1 MVSTMTT
8 RNVGRRTT
16 ITRGGVTSE
25 QDGREGER
33 SRDQAG
39 CGRGGQGSDRGSSRG
54 NEANEGGDGVPDF
67 ATIITQQLQN
77 LRPTIVAQVGNH
89 VNNQGNNKN
98 QDDNV
103 INNNNQGNVRTVN
116 MKNGRGGCSYK
127 EFMACNLNDYDGKGG
142 ARVYTLWIEKME
154 LVQDMSGRGENQKV
168 QTRGREAA
176 VGMAWEDFKL
186 LLREEFC
193 PNNEMQKLETEFWCP
208 TLVGAGHAAY
218 TNRFHELARL
228 VPHLVT
234 PENKRINRYIYGI
247 VPQIHE
253 IVAVTEPKII
263 QSAILKA
270 RMLTNEAIRNEAL
283 KKNIEKRGN
292 NGESGRDGNVRND
305 NKMFRTERAFA
316 TITNPVRNEY
326 TGIAPKCPNCNYHH
340 QPEVPCHL
348 CTNYNRFR
356 HIAKDYKVRPRAV
369 NPLNARNPTTACR
382 ACFEC
387 GGTDHYKATCPRLNP
402 TLRPGG
408 SRPNQV
414 MAIEGGQG
422 RKNNGNPI
430 RGRAF
435 VMGAEEARQDL
446 NIMRGTFTLNN
457 HYAMTLFDFGAD
469 YSFVSTTFVPL
480 LYIEPSNLEIEG
492 HTFDINLI
500 PFGHGSFDVIVRMDW
515 LSTHKAKIVCHEKVV
530 RIPLQNDEMLRVLG
544 ERPREKVRHSK
555 SAKVKEQKL
564 KDIVVIRNFSEVF
577 PNDLLGLPPSQEIEF
592 HIDLISG
599 EMPAAK
605 SPYCLRP
612 SEIEKL
618 SSQLRELQDKTKEEY
633 EMHLRLVLDLLKK
646 EKLFANDYDCK
657 IRYHP
662 GKANVVAD
670 ALSRKE
676 RIKPKRVR
684 AMNMTIQS
692 SIKDKILAGQN
703 KASKAVNAPAKML
716 RGLDEQI
723 KAEQIGHRK
732 LTKSAHFLPM
742 RKDYKMDRLAR
753 LYLNEIVTRHG
764 VPILIISDLDSH
776 FALRFWQSM
785 QEVLGTQ
792 LDMSTTYDPQ
802 TDGQSKSTILTLK
815 DKLRAY
821 VLDFEGSWDVHLPLV
836 EFSYNNSY
844 HYSIRLKAARDRQ
857 KSYTDKKRKP
867 LEFRVGNHVLLK
879 VSPLKGVVRFGKK
892 GKLAPRFV
900 GPFKITERI
909 DPVAYRLRLPEELN
923 GVHDTFHVSNLKKCL
938 ADPTLQIPLEEI

>member
-1 MVSTMTT
+1 MV
-8 RNVGRRTT
+8 R
-16 ITRGGVTSE
+16 
-25 QDGREGER
+25 
-33 SRDQAG
+33 
-39 CGRGGQGSDRGSSRG
+39 
-54 NEANEGGDGVPDF
+54 
-67 ATIITQQLQN
+67 
-77 LRPTIVAQVGNH
+77 
-89 VNNQGNNKN
+89 
-98 QDDNV
+98 
-103 INNNNQGNVRTVN
+103 
-116 MKNGRGGCSYK
+116 
-127 EFMACNLNDYDGKGG
+127 
-142 ARVYTLWIEKME
+142 
-154 LVQDMSGRGENQKV
+154 
-168 QTRGREAA
+168 
-176 VGMAWEDFKL
+176 
-186 LLREEFC
+186 
-193 PNNEMQKLETEFWCP
+193 
-208 TLVGAGHAAY
+208 AGHAAY

-270 RMLTNEAIRNEAL
+270 RMLTNKAIRNGAL
-283 KKNIEKRGN
+283 KKNTEKRGN

-305 NKMFRTERAFA
+305 NKMSRTERAFA
-316 TITNPVRNEY
+316 TITNPIRNEY
-326 TGIAPKCPNCNYHH
+326 TSMAPKCPNYNYHH

-348 CTNYNRFR
+348 CTNCNRFR
-356 HIAKDYKVRPRAV
+356 HIAKDCRVGPRAV
-369 NPLNARNPTTACR
+369 NPLNAKNPTAACR

-402 TLRPGG
+402 ALRPGG

-422 RKNNGNPI
+422 RENNGNPI

-435 VMGAEEARQDL
+435 VMGAEEALQDP
-446 NIMRGTFTLNN
+446 NIVRGTFTLNN
-457 HYAMTLFDFGAD
+457 HYDMTLFDFGAD

-480 LYIEPSNLEIEG
+480 LYIEPSSLGFSYEIEIASG
-492 HTFDINLI
+492 QLI
-500 PFGHGSFDVIVRMDW
+500 EIIRMDW
-515 LSTHKAKIVCHEKVV
+515 LSMHKAKIVYHEKVV

-544 ERPREKVRHSK
+544 ERPKEKVRHSK

-577 PNDLLGLPPSQEIEF
+577 PNDLSGLPPSQEIKF

-599 EMPAAK
+599 EMTIAK
-605 SPYCLRP
+605 SPYRLTP
-612 SEIEKL
+612 SKMEKL
-618 SSQLRELQDKTKEEY
+618 SSQLRELQDKFLGHVINGNGIHVDPSKIENFSKIAKSLIILTKKSKTFGWGEEQ
-633 EMHLRLVLDLLKK
+633 EVTFQTLKDKLCNAPVLALLDEPEDFMVYCDALCLCLGTKSVIYTDHKSLQHIFNQK
-646 EKLFANDYDCK
+646 ELNMRQCHWIEFFIDYDCE

-662 GKANVVAD
+662 SKATVAD

-676 RIKPKRVR
+676 SIKPKRIKYGFLFKGDVR
-684 AMNMTIQS
+684 TLITDEAHKLKCLVHLGADKMYYDLRDIYWWSGMK
-692 SIKDKILAGQN
+692 KDIALYV
-703 KASKAVNAPAKML
+703 SKCLTYSK
-716 RGLDEQI
+716 I
-723 KAEQIGHRK
+723 KAEHQRPSDLVQ
-732 LTKSAHFLPM
+732 LTKFAHFLPM
-742 RKDYKMDRLAR
+742 LEDYKMDRLAR
-753 LYLNEIVTRHG
+753 LYLNEIFARHG

-802 TDGQSKSTILTLK
+802 TDGQSECTIQTLE
-815 DKLRAY
+815 DMLRACI
-821 VLDFEGSWDVHLPLV
+821 LDFGGSLD
-836 EFSYNNSY
+836 
-844 HYSIRLKAARDRQ
+844 IKDRLKAARDRQ

-938 ADPTLQIPLEEI
+938 ADPTL